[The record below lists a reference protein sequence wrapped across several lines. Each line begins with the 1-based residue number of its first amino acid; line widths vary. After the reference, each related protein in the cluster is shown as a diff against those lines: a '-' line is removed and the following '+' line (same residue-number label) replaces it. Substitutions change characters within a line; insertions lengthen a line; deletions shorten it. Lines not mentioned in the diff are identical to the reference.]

1 MIVDWAIKAHVS
13 LRGALIMSTTI
24 EMHEH
29 VPHWGPGLSAEADHR
44 IANSLML
51 ISSLVRLRASRADA
65 ADNPRIFLLEIADR
79 IETVSQLHR
88 MIARTH
94 SETVHLGKYLRGICE
109 RLGSALT
116 AGELS
121 YSFTC
126 TVEQLLPSKLAMAL
140 GLITA
145 ELFSNSL
152 KYAHPAGPP
161 TRITIS
167 CSRSGKHHLLFA
179 YEDDGVGFPEGFDIS
194 QDGHQG
200 MQFIRSLIKQL
211 NGTAEWDSDP
221 LGVRLEISVPLSAD
235 GRSSV

>member
-1 MIVDWAIKAHVS
+1 MP
-13 LRGALIMSTTI
+13 TTV
-24 EMHEH
+24 ELHGH
-29 VPHWGPGLSAEADHR
+29 APQWVPSLSAEADHR

-51 ISSLVRLRASRADA
+51 ISSLVRLRASKADA
-65 ADNPRIFLLEIADR
+65 TDNPRVFLREIADR

-88 MIARTH
+88 LIAQSN

-126 TVEQLLPSKLAMAL
+126 SVEHLLPSKMAMAL

-145 ELFSNSL
+145 ELVSNSL

-161 TRITIS
+161 TKVTIS
-167 CSRSGKHHLLFA
+167 CGSSGKDHLLFA

-200 MQFIRSLIKQL
+200 MQFIRLLTQQL
-211 NGTAEWDSDP
+211 NGTAEWESDP
-221 LGVRLEISVPLSAD
+221 LGVRLEILVPLAAD